1 MYLKNYTKIKT
12 KKGVTMAR
20 PKGAENS
27 PRNRIIVDLKNKG
40 LSYNAINRELMKS
53 GFYISVQRIQQV
65 VKQGLL
71 EK

>member
-1 MYLKNYTKIKT
+1 
-12 KKGVTMAR
+12 MAR